1 MSKKLILSAVI
12 VSAIG
17 LTGCATT
24 PLDYKTGTQ
33 ITQEQL
39 STVKAGATQAEIVS
53 KFGQPSKKT
62 PLNGKEAWYY
72 DYQKIGALFGGNV
85 NESTVFEFDNSG
97 KLLQSYKT
105 GGNKNTG
112 NALLDAAN
120 K

>member
-1 MSKKLILSAVI
+1 MKKSIVFTLLILGV
-12 VSAIG
+12 
-17 LTGCATT
+17 TGCAQT
-24 PLDYKTGTQ
+24 PLDYKSGTQ
-33 ITQEQL
+33 ISQEQIAA
-39 STVKAGATQAEIVS
+39 VKPGATQADVVA
-53 KFGQPSKKT
+53 KFGQPTKKM

-85 NESTVFEFDNSG
+85 NESTVFEFDSTG